1 MERLLEVVKLVAD
14 KYIENSDVI
23 VDKDLLTIEYHTYTV
38 GDRDVFKTIQ
48 VTEFEDK
55 LKVNFISEKV
65 TKIIELNEL
74 NNIFNI
80 LKHQEQYRKPS
91 ENELAQIIKQYPSG
105 TKIRLEKI
113 YDLVNDIPEGS
124 IGIIN
129 DVKENRTLQVEWKNG
144 TVTEVF
150 VGRDKFNKI

>member
-1 MERLLEVVKLVAD
+1 MKKLIEVLELIAE
-14 KYIENSDVI
+14 KYISECDVI
-23 VDKDLLTIEYHTYTV
+23 IEENTLTIEYYTYRN
-38 GDRDVFKTIQ
+38 GGKDIFKTIQ
-48 VTEFEDK
+48 ITEVEGK
-55 LKVNFISEKV
+55 LKVNFISEKA

-74 NNIFNI
+74 NNIFDI

-113 YDLVNDIPEGS
+113 YDLVNDIPEGT

-129 DVKENRTLQVEWKNG
+129 EVTENRTLQVEWKNG
-144 TVTEVF
+144 TVTELYI
-150 VGRDKFNKI
+150 GRDKFSKI